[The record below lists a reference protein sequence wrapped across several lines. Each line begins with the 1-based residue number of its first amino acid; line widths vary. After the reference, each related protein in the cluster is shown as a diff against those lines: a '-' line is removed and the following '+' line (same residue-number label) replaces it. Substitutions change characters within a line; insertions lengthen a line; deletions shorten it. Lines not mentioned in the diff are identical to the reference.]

1 MRILLVNP
9 PKRHERLYT
18 LRDEICFQD
27 VRYVPFP
34 LRLAQLAAVLRERG
48 HDVRVVDAN
57 ALDLSFEATAE
68 SIGDA
73 QAVVFQSAAGLIDFD
88 SQVATLAKRAPGGPL
103 VVMIESVVSPIY
115 PERILAD
122 FPDIDV
128 VIRGEPETVVPDV
141 VERPLQDVRGIA
153 WRDGETVR
161 VNELSHVRADLAR
174 LAMPAYDLFEMRR
187 YTITTFD
194 APFHEREIA
203 GIRMR
208 TTRDC
213 PYGCAFCIIGS
224 SPARGYDRKWRARPA
239 EAVADEI
246 DHVVRVYGIRGFFFW
261 DETFTLDRKRAADL
275 CRRIIDRKLNIVW
288 RCLTRIDCMGDDLI
302 ALMRGAGCRLIEF
315 GIESGDE
322 SVRRE
327 LSKRFSDRDV
337 LRVVRACRRAGIRV
351 NCDLIV
357 GLPWE
362 THRTLAAT
370 ARLAKR
376 MRADNVHLTMAFPYP
391 ATSFGDTV
399 ESEGLLAVDDLYDLM
414 VHTRVRVGAR
424 AVARTRELSVEEL
437 DDAWRTL
444 RSEIDRHAFWENVVR
459 DPREMAGVLGSVR
472 SAGDLLGLAPKG
484 ARFLKAKLFRGK
496 REGR

>member
-18 LRDEICFQD
+18 LRVEICFQD
-27 VRYVPFP
+27 VRYAPFP

-48 HDVRVVDAN
+48 HDVRAVDAN
-57 ALDLSFEATAE
+57 ALGLSFEDTAGE
-68 SIGDA
+68 IADA
-73 QAVVFQSAAGLIDFD
+73 EMIVFQSAAGLIDFD
-88 SQVATLAKRAPGGPL
+88 SQVATLAKRVCGEPL

-115 PERILAD
+115 PERILSD

-128 VIRGEPETVVPDV
+128 VVRGEPETVVPDV
-141 VERPLQDVRGIA
+141 ARKPLEDVLGIA
-153 WRDGETVR
+153 WRDGEIVR
-161 VNELSHVRADLAR
+161 VNKLNHARADLAS
-174 LAMPAYDLFEMRR
+174 LPMPAYDLFPMRR
-187 YTITTFD
+187 YTVTYFD
-194 APFHEREIA
+194 APFHEREIP

-224 SPARGYDRKWRARPA
+224 SPARGYDRKWRAQPA
-239 EAVADEI
+239 EKVVDELE
-246 DHVVRVYGIRGFFFW
+246 HVVDAYGMRGFFFW

-275 CRRIIDRKLNIVW
+275 CRRIIDRKLDIVW
-288 RCLTRIDCMGDDLI
+288 RCLTRIDCMDDDLTV
-302 ALMRGAGCRLIEF
+302 LMRRAGCRLIEF

-322 SVRRE
+322 AVRRE

-337 LRVVRACRRAGIRV
+337 LHVVRACRRAGIRV

-362 THRTLAAT
+362 TRRTLAAT
-370 ARLAKR
+370 ATLAKR

-391 ATSFGDTV
+391 ATPFGDIA

-424 AVARTRELSVEEL
+424 AVARTRGLSAEEL

-444 RSEIDRHAFWENVVR
+444 RSEIDRHTFWENVVR
-459 DPREMAGVLGSVR
+459 DPRDMAGVLGSVR
-472 SAGDLLGLAPKG
+472 SAADLLALVPKG
-484 ARFLKAKLFRGK
+484 ARFLKAKLLRGK
-496 REGR
+496 GDGQ